1 MEIFE
6 KVRKYLYENIGHMTT
21 AGTPK
26 YDLKENVWKVPVL
39 CKTERGII
47 IVGEFHLDKNGNFVN
62 IPTKKEMLKTVE
74 LAMSKLPFLYYG
86 TRKELDKQ
94 KIKPVVI

>member
-26 YDLKENVWKVPVL
+26 YDLKENVWKVSVL

-47 IVGEFHLDKNGNFVN
+47 IVGEFHIDKNGNFIN
-62 IPTKKEMLKTVE
+62 IPTKEEMLNTVKLE
-74 LAMSKLPFLYYG
+74 MEKLPFLYYG
-86 TRKELDKQ
+86 TKKELDKQ
-94 KIKPVVI
+94 KIKPVAV